1 MRLRLLALMAAVVV
15 VLVSSSAAG
24 EATDETAALVV
35 RARAL
40 RQGEVLHV
48 SWTGAPAPGVSIRLF
63 GTAWPAYERGPS
75 SGAAL
80 VGVDLD
86 QAPGLYALT
95 LEDATGQVLARTD
108 VAIAAGE
115 FTTRTLRV
123 DPAFVNPPR
132 AALPRIQKESAL
144 LQEVFARVSDITW
157 TLPVT
162 RPVPHKANS
171 RFGQRSVFNGEPRG
185 SHGGTDFLSPA
196 GTPIRAP
203 LAGRVVVARNL
214 YFAGGS
220 VIIDHGNGMFSQL
233 AHMSKILAVEGS
245 DVAAGDVVGHVGA
258 TGRVTGAHL
267 HWALRINGARVDPLS
282 LAEAGKQI
290 AGGR

>member
-1 MRLRLLALMAAVVV
+1 
-15 VLVSSSAAG
+15 
-24 EATDETAALVV
+24 
-35 RARAL
+35 
-40 RQGEVLHV
+40 
-48 SWTGAPAPGVSIRLF
+48 APGSY
-63 GTAWPAYERGPS
+63 P
-75 SGAAL
+75 
-80 VGVDLD
+80 
-86 QAPGLYALT
+86 LT
-95 LEDATGQVLARTD
+95 LEDASGAVLAQTD
-108 VAIAAGE
+108 IAIEPGT

-132 AALPRIQKESAL
+132 SALPRIAKESAL
-144 LQEVFARVSDITW
+144 LQEVFAHMSDTAW
-157 TLPVT
+157 APPVT

-203 LAGRVVVARNL
+203 MAGRVVVARNL

-233 AHMSKILAVEGS
+233 AHMSKIVAVEGH
-245 DVAAGDVVGHVGA
+245 DVAAGDIIGLVGA

-267 HWALRINGARVDPLS
+267 HWALRIGGARVDPLS
-282 LAEAGKQI
+282 LAEQI
-290 AGGR
+290 AGSR